1 MKVILNKESL
11 KYGCRYDQELVKNN
25 IDGGKTYEVENIE
38 HYSTWSYIS
47 LKDFPEIE
55 FDMRYFVECD

>member
-11 KYGCRYDQELVKNN
+11 KYGCRYDQELIKKN
-25 IDGGKTYEVENIE
+25 IECGKDYEVESIE
-38 HYSTWSYIS
+38 RYGAWSYVR
-47 LKDFPEIE
+47 LKDFPDMT